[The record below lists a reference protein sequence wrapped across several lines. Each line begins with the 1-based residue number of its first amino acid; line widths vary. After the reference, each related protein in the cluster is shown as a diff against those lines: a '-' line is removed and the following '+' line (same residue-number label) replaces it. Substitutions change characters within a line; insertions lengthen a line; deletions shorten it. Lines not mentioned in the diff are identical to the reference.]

1 MSRYA
6 NPFEAGIICPW
17 REPRRESP
25 DKVRLLHV
33 LLVLPY
39 TVPCY
44 QPLTTL
50 PYLPNNV
57 ADFEN
62 NLNLFLIFL
71 EYPVLFCN

>member
-1 MSRYA
+1 MSVGHAVPVGRVWSL
-6 NPFEAGIICPW
+6 PTC
-17 REPRRESP
+17 
-25 DKVRLLHV
+25 DKVLLHVV